1 MGFDP
6 RSVQPV
12 ASRNI
17 DYASPAYIIIII
29 TTTTTTTTTAVQ
41 NGFVLDGG
49 SGKHLQLTI
58 NI

>member
-12 ASRNI
+12 ANRNI

-29 TTTTTTTTTAVQ
+29 TTTTTVQ
-41 NGFVLDGG
+41 NGSVLDG
-49 SGKHLQLTI
+49 SGKYLQLTI